1 MSEVIDIERLYDNLG
16 WIFRVY
22 GILIQFREEQPRW
35 RRRKTK
41 REESQVYGIVE
52 VREIKISE

>member
-52 VREIKISE
+52 VREIKISV

>member
-52 VREIKISE
+52 VREVKISV

>member
-41 REESQVYGIVE
+41 REESQVYSIVE
-52 VREIKISE
+52 VREIKISM

>member
-1 MSEVIDIERLYDNLG
+1 MSEVIDIERLYDNLE

-35 RRRKTK
+35 RGRKTK
-41 REESQVYGIVE
+41 REESQVYSIVE
-52 VREIKISE
+52 VREIKISM